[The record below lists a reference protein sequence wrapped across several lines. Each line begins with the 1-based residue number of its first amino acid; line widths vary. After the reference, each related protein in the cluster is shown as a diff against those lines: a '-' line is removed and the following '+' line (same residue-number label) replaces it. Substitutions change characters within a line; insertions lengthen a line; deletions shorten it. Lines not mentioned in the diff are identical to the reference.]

1 VTDAMPSKDSGPHTS
16 LRQPLTAGT
25 LVACAFF
32 AGFGGWAATAPL
44 AGAAVAPAIVAPEGS
59 RKTVQH
65 LEGGIVQ
72 RILVQDGSRVAV
84 GQPLLELDD
93 TRARAEHTSLLAE
106 WRALKAS
113 EARLLAEQ
121 TGQAEPAFPAELV
134 MAARD
139 DEALARVLVS
149 EAERCHSRRIALQ
162 DQLAVLAERR
172 AQAEAEIGGLEV
184 QIASAHR
191 QLALVDEEL
200 QAVIDLV
207 SKGFE
212 RKPRLLALERSV
224 AEIEGMIGADRA
236 GIARARQV
244 MAEARQQM
252 RSLVSEHAETVAGE
266 LAEGR
271 KSLAA
276 IEEKLRATADRLARS
291 VIRASVAGTVVGLQV
306 TTPGGVIDPGEP
318 LMGLVPEGAD
328 LLLEARVAP
337 IDVDEVHA
345 GLRAQVHLLAYKS
358 RNLPR
363 IEGVVQEVSADRLE
377 DPQTREPYYL
387 ARIAV
392 APAAL
397 PGGISLAPGMPA
409 EVMIVTG
416 ERTLLDYL
424 TKPLTDALYR
434 GLRET

>member
-1 VTDAMPSKDSGPHTS
+1 VTYAMLYQDSGPRTS
-16 LRQPLTAGT
+16 LRRPLTAGM

-93 TRARAEHTSLLAE
+93 TRARAEHAALLAE

-121 TGQAEPAFPAELV
+121 TGQTQPLFPAELIT
-134 MAARD
+134 AARD
-139 DEALARVLVS
+139 DGALAQVLIS
-149 EAERCHSRRIALQ
+149 EAERFDSRRFALK
-162 DQLAVLAERR
+162 DQLAVLAERS
-172 AQAEAEIGGLEV
+172 AQAEAEINGLEV
-184 QIASAHR
+184 QIASAQR
-191 QLALVDEEL
+191 QLGLVDEEL
-200 QAVIDLV
+200 WAVRDLLA
-207 SKGFE
+207 KGLE
-212 RKPRLLALERSV
+212 RKPRLLALERTH
-224 AEIEGMIGADRA
+224 AEIEGVIGADRA
-236 GIARARQV
+236 AIARARQV
-244 MAEARQQM
+244 IAEARQQM
-252 RSLVSEHAETVAGE
+252 RSLVSEHAETVASD

-276 IEEKLRATADRLARS
+276 LEEKLRATADQLART
-291 VIRASVAGTVVGLQV
+291 VVRASLAGTVVDLQV
-306 TTPGGVIDPGEP
+306 TTPGGVIAPGEP
-318 LMGLVPEGAD
+318 LMGLVPAGAE

-337 IDVDEVHA
+337 VDVDEVHA

-363 IEGVVQEVSADRLE
+363 IEGVVREVSADRLE
-377 DPQTREPYYL
+377 DPQTREAYYL

-424 TKPLTDALYR
+424 TTPLTDVLYR
-434 GLRET
+434 GLRES